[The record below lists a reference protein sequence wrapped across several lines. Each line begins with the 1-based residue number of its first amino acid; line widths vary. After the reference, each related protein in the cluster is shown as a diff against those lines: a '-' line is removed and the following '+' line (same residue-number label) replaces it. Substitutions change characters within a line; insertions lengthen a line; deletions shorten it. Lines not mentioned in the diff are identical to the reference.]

1 MAPALPVGGAVL
13 PGAGVD
19 PPKPKDGAGA
29 GVVDDAKPKP
39 AVEGA
44 GAGAGVVVHEPPPKE
59 IVLPPAGAGVVEVVE
74 GAKENAAGGAEP
86 DDDVAVDPNPP
97 PAGPGVP
104 PKLKDIVIST

>member
-1 MAPALPVGGAVL
+1 MAPVLPVGGAVL

-19 PPKPKDGAGA
+19 PPKPKDGAAA

-39 AVEGA
+39 AVEP
-44 GAGAGVVVHEPPPKE
+44 GAGAGVVVHELPPKE
-59 IVLPPAGAGVVEVVE
+59 VVLPPAGAGVVEVVE
-74 GAKENAAGGAEP
+74 VAKENAAGAAEP
-86 DDDVAVDPNPP
+86 DDDDAVDPNPP